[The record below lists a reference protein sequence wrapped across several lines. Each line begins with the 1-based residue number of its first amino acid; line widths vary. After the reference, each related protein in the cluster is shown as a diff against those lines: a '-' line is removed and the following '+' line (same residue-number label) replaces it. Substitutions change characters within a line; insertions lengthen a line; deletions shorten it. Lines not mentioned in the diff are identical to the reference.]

1 MGQYYF
7 QFQDKCF
14 SRRVL
19 IQTSRAVKHLCHG
32 QRIFSQQGSIFIVN
46 NFFSYSEIIP
56 SVSSVHAVNVP
67 GDLSRRLAL
76 LLCESRVNTY
86 AFNSN
91 WNNFRFKTNSPTF
104 SSESYFDDTTHIPL
118 SNFYQQSRLF
128 DIIIGK
134 AGRACSACS
143 VVNIMMFSYNTA

>member
-1 MGQYYF
+1 M
-7 QFQDKCF
+7 
-14 SRRVL
+14 SHIL
-19 IQTSRAVKHLCHG
+19 SLCKNTILSIFLNNQ
-32 QRIFSQQGSIFIVN
+32 QRSIKIIFIVN
-46 NFFSYSEIIP
+46 NFFSYFEIIP

-118 SNFYQQSRLF
+118 LNFYQQSLLF

-143 VVNIMMFSYNTA
+143 VVNIMKFSYNTA